1 MKWIKLSIMLLVVI
15 VVGKY
20 GWSTYTQYN
29 ESKQK
34 MEVIRTQMEQLTL
47 EQKIAQ
53 MFIVSYQK
61 ESIDEQLESILSLK
75 PGGFIL
81 FKDNFTTYENTLQLI
96 ETIKNSADIPMWIAV
111 DQEGGR
117 VQRLT
122 PTEQLQA
129 TLIPSM
135 AVLGKTK
142 DTRLAY
148 EVGTVISEE
157 LRVFDVNMDFAP
169 VLDVVED
176 PNNQVIGD
184 RSFGSDPNIVAD
196 MGISLGKGLEDHHV
210 LAVYKHFPG
219 HGATITDSHYELPV
233 ITKSKE
239 ELYAVDLVPFQKAI
253 DQGAKVMMI
262 GHLAVPSLTGDDTP
276 ASLSKPVIT
285 DLLKTKMGFQGL
297 VITDALNMKALTDHY
312 TEKQIYEM
320 AISAG
325 VDILLMPSD
334 LERAITYV
342 KESIQEG
349 IITEEQINQSVE
361 KILKFKYQYMKEDSF
376 SKDILN
382 SEEHQK
388 IVSKISTG
396 E

>member
-96 ETIKNSADIPMWIAV
+96 ETIKNSAYIPMWIAV